1 MRIGDAILMIV
12 LEILSTLMELL
23 TECHV
28 DDGDK
33 NSATHSGF
41 CLPLFFTLFIAYM
54 GIVIYNFFT

>member
-1 MRIGDAILMIV
+1 MIV

>member
-1 MRIGDAILMIV
+1 MIV

-23 TECHV
+23 TECHFGG
-28 DDGDK
+28 DGDEK
-33 NSATHSGF
+33 SASHSGF